1 MESLRSI
8 GKSLELAPTS
18 APQSSGSV
26 SLLRPSETRL
36 SAVTEDALAL
46 LLAQTVARYPKQK
59 LLPLTT
65 DMYLAEWE
73 EMVLRYGLDPFRNAL
88 SKAIRDRERA
98 PFFPE
103 PHDIEAHLLAT
114 IRAEEMAVRVEREQR
129 ESRRHLEAFDEMK
142 ARWLRERAEDIA
154 NGIARGSGKPAA

>member
-1 MESLRSI
+1 M
-8 GKSLELAPTS
+8 
-18 APQSSGSV
+18 
-26 SLLRPSETRL
+26 
-36 SAVTEDALAL
+36 
-46 LLAQTVARYPKQK
+46 AQTVARYPKQK

-103 PHDIEAHLLAT
+103 PHDIEAHLLAP
-114 IRAEEMAVRVEREQR
+114 IQAEQAAARAEREQR

-142 ARWLRERAEDIA
+142 ARWLREREEDLA